1 MEHELPAELAGSI
14 GTDFG
19 PRGRRWLDDL
29 PALVDATCRRFGV
42 RITGPVLPGGTCS
55 YVVPVR
61 RGERELVLKVPVLD
75 DENFAECTAL
85 RCYAGDGAV
94 RLYDVDLDSGALLLE
109 RADPGTALLTEYER
123 GALTLDEVVGVAT
136 GLLRRLRRVPTGDL
150 SHPAPRP
157 GIDAPDGTPP
167 AVAEPFP
174 LVRDLALRW
183 AGELPVAYRQL
194 TEPATG
200 GGPVTTAAPPGADQ
214 GSPSTAGGDDRAAA
228 AGGRVAAGSME
239 LPRALFEEATELCV
253 ALAEPD
259 GPDVLVNRD
268 AHTGNVLS
276 GRGGSAWLLI
286 DPKPVVGDAA
296 FDAGH
301 LLWDLLRYEP
311 TPARA
316 ARLVDRIAAGLGVD
330 RARVRGW
337 ALIRAVENLTWA
349 VPAGEGAPYLAGAT
363 ALAAS

>member
-1 MEHELPAELAGSI
+1 VLEHELPAGMAEFI
-14 GTDFG
+14 GTEFG

-42 RITGPVLPGGTCS
+42 RITGPVLPGGTHS

-75 DENFAECTAL
+75 DENVGECAAL
-85 RCYAGDGAV
+85 RCYGGVDAV

-123 GALTLDEVVGVAT
+123 GALTLDEVVEVVT
-136 GLLRRLRRVPTGDL
+136 GLLRRLRRVPAGDL

-157 GIDAPDGTPP
+157 GLDPPDGTP
-167 AVAEPFP
+167 VVTTEPFP

-183 AGELPVAYRQL
+183 SRKLPRAYREL
-194 TEPATG
+194 TAPTTTDPAAVPRTG
-200 GGPVTTAAPPGADQ
+200 NDPAPP
-214 GSPSTAGGDDRAAA
+214 P
-228 AGGRVAAGSME
+228 VE
-239 LPRALFEEATELCV
+239 LPRALFDEAAELCV

-259 GPDVLVNRD
+259 GPEVLVNRD

-316 ARLVDRIAAGLGVD
+316 ARLVDRIAGGLAVD

-337 ALIRAVENLTWA
+337 ALIRTVENLTWA
-349 VPAGEGAPYLAGAT
+349 VPAGEAAPYLAGAA
-363 ALAAS
+363 ALAAT

>member
-1 MEHELPAELAGSI
+1 MEHDLPAEMAEYVGSE
-14 GTDFG
+14 FG

-29 PALVDATCRRFGV
+29 PALVDATCGRFGV
-42 RITGPVLPGGTCS
+42 RITGPVLPGGTHS

-61 RGERELVLKVPVLD
+61 RGARELVLKVPVLD
-75 DENFAECTAL
+75 DENFAECAAL

-109 RADPGTALLTEYER
+109 RADPGTALLTGYER
-123 GALTLDEVVGVAT
+123 GALPLDEVVDVAA

-157 GIDAPDGTPP
+157 AGDGTP
-167 AVAEPFP
+167 ATATEPFP

-183 AGELPVAYRQL
+183 ARELPEAYRQL
-194 TEPATG
+194 TAAPTGGDPAAVRTTGGDPAT
-200 GGPVTTAAPPGADQ
+200 VRTA
-214 GSPSTAGGDDRAAA
+214 
-228 AGGRVAAGSME
+228 E
-239 LPRALFEEATELCV
+239 LPAALFDEAAELCV
-253 ALAEPD
+253 AFAEPD
-259 GPDVLVNRD
+259 GADVLVNRD

-301 LLWDLLRYEP
+301 LVWDLLRYEP

-316 ARLVDRIAAGLGVD
+316 ARLVDRVAAGLAVD

-337 ALIRAVENLTWA
+337 ALIRTVQNLTWA
-349 VPAGEGAPYLAGAT
+349 VPDGEGAPYLAGAA
-363 ALAAS
+363 ALAAI

>member
-1 MEHELPAELAGSI
+1 MEHELPAGMAEFI
-14 GTDFG
+14 GTGFG
-19 PRGRRWLDDL
+19 PRGRRWLDEL
-29 PALVDATCRRFGV
+29 PALVEATCRRFDV
-42 RITGPVLPGGTCS
+42 RITGPVLPGGTHS

-61 RGERELVLKVPVLD
+61 RRGRELVLKVPMLD
-75 DENFAECTAL
+75 DENVAECAAL
-85 RCYAGDGAV
+85 RCYDGADAV

-123 GALTLDEVVGVAT
+123 GALALDEVVDVVT

-150 SHPAPRP
+150 SHPAPP
-157 GIDAPDGTPP
+157 GGVPDGPP
-167 AVAEPFP
+167 ATPFP

-183 AGELPVAYRQL
+183 STKLPGAYREL
-194 TEPATG
+194 TAP
-200 GGPVTTAAPPGADQ
+200 PTAA
-214 GSPSTAGGDDRAAA
+214 
-228 AGGRVAAGSME
+228 E

>member
-1 MEHELPAELAGSI
+1 MEHELPPAMADFI
-14 GTDFG
+14 GTEFG

-29 PALVDATCRRFGV
+29 PALVEATCRRFGV
-42 RITGPVLPGGTCS
+42 RITGPVLAGGTHS
-55 YVVPVR
+55 YVAPVR
-61 RGERELVLKVPVLD
+61 GGGPELVLKVPVLD
-75 DENFAECTAL
+75 DENFAECAAL
-85 RCYAGDGAV
+85 RCYGGADAV
-94 RLYDVDLDSGALLLE
+94 RLYDADLDSGALLLE

-123 GALTLDEVVGVAT
+123 GALALDEVVDVVT

-157 GIDAPDGTPP
+157 PLDAPDGHPT
-167 AVAEPFP
+167 AAEPFP

-183 AGELPVAYRQL
+183 ARELPEAYRRL
-194 TEPATG
+194 
-200 GGPVTTAAPPGADQ
+200 AAPPTGSDGAA
-214 GSPSTAGGDDRAAA
+214 SPC
-228 AGGRVAAGSME
+228 
-239 LPRALFEEATELCV
+239 LPKALFDEATELCV
-253 ALAEPD
+253 GLADPD
-259 GPDVLVNRD
+259 GPAVLVNRD

-316 ARLVDRIAAGLGVD
+316 ARLVDRIAGGLAVD
-330 RARVRGW
+330 PARVRGW
-337 ALIRAVENLTWA
+337 ALVRAVENLTWA
-349 VPAGEGAPYLAGAT
+349 LPAGEGEPYLAGAG
-363 ALAAS
+363 ALAAI

>member
-1 MEHELPAELAGSI
+1 MAEFI
-14 GTDFG
+14 GTEFG

-42 RITGPVLPGGTCS
+42 RITGPVLLGGTHS

-75 DENFAECTAL
+75 DENVGECAAL
-85 RCYAGDGAV
+85 RCYGGVDAV
-94 RLYDVDLDSGALLLE
+94 RLYDADLDSGALLLE

-123 GALTLDEVVGVAT
+123 GALALDEVVEVVT
-136 GLLRRLRRVPTGDL
+136 GLLRRLRRVPAGDL
-150 SHPAPRP
+150 SHPAPP
-157 GIDAPDGTPP
+157 GGVPDGPP
-167 AVAEPFP
+167 ATPFP
-174 LVRDLALRW
+174 LVRDLARRW
-183 AGELPVAYRQL
+183 ARELPAAYRQL
-194 TEPATG
+194 TGPPTGEDPTTTPPTPGDPA
-200 GGPVTTAAPPGADQ
+200 
-214 GSPSTAGGDDRAAA
+214 SSTSDGDRAAPTV
-228 AGGRVAAGSME
+228 AGGRAVARSME
-239 LPRALFEEATELCV
+239 LPKALFDEATELCV
-253 ALAEPD
+253 GLADPD

-316 ARLVDRIAAGLGVD
+316 ARLVDRIAGGLAVD
-330 RARVRGW
+330 PARVRGW
-337 ALIRAVENLTWA
+337 ALIRVVENLTWA
-349 VPAGEGAPYLAGAT
+349 VPAGEGGPYLAGAG
-363 ALAAS
+363 ALAAI